1 MEPRWLPSGDLFYR
15 VGYRWWTTRVSTT
28 GTPAWD
34 PPRKV
39 FETED
44 FIDTAGWSYDVS
56 NDGQRLLIVKRTHPL
71 VRSKIEVITTWT
83 AMLERTN

>member
-71 VRSKIEVITTWT
+71 VRSKIEVITNWT